1 MKASNKLPTFKKI
14 DLKEVSSYFLNY
26 WNLSSTRIML
36 VSECSRKF
44 GKSLRFP
51 SCLIFKGI
59 CGVLAINISM
69 PFSRAFEYTGICT
82 KMNRYGQLFNWEKM
96 TNWTDTLR
104 FCRIKHAFHREIYFN
119 ELQVDESSL
128 LTD

>member
-1 MKASNKLPTFKKI
+1 MQSKMKASNKLPTFKKI

-26 WNLSSTRIML
+26 WNLSFTRIML

-44 GKSLRFP
+44 GKSLLFP
-51 SCLIFKGI
+51 SCLIYKGI

-82 KMNRYGQLFNWEKM
+82 K
-96 TNWTDTLR
+96 
-104 FCRIKHAFHREIYFN
+104 N
-119 ELQVDESSL
+119 E
-128 LTD
+128 